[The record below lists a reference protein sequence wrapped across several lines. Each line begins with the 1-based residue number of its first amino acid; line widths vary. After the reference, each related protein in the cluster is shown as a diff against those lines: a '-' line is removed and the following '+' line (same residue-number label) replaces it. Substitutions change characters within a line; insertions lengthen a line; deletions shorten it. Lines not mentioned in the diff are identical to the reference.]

1 MSATL
6 GATRRLCRARQR
18 FGFRIT
24 AVALAAAAAI
34 LLELTSDDG
43 ARAQTPESP
52 PDAPSATARPAAGI
66 AYTVTIDVAGGEEPL
81 TREIENASNLRAL
94 SAEAPAGPVGLVR
107 RAAADI
113 PRFQAAL
120 FAEGYY
126 GALIDV
132 RIAGVPATEPRAIDA
147 AAAAALRGPVPVTV
161 RIEPGRQ
168 FVFGPIVL
176 ADAATGRPPPP
187 LPIDPATLGI
197 RTGEPA
203 RARLVLEAETRLVDA
218 MQDLGYP
225 FAAVPRREAIADH
238 ATGTLDL
245 TFYLAPGRYAVMGPV
260 AVRGASEVDA
270 EFIARQAGVVPG
282 TPYSRAEIARIRD
295 EMNRL
300 GVFRS
305 VRIVEGEE
313 IGPDGQIPIIIEVEE
328 RKMRFVG
335 LGAAYSSTE
344 GSTVSGYWGHRNLF
358 GRAESL
364 RIEGEVSRLFS
375 NSVTDLQ
382 YIAKATFEKPGVYRN
397 NDDLLVEARA
407 FRQVPEAYESRGFG
421 GNVAWR
427 RRFTDRLEGR
437 IGAEAERSRIT
448 DAFGTRDYTLVGI
461 PISLSYD
468 STDSKLDPTEG
479 FRATGQIEPFPEFL
493 GSTVGMTIVKGAVS
507 AYHAIDDAKRFIVA
521 GRVAAGTIDG
531 PNVAIIPADR
541 RFYAG
546 GGGSIRGY
554 AYQGV
559 SPRLPNGQI
568 IGGKSL
574 FEASLEM
581 RMKVTDTIGIVPFL
595 DMGGAFASSTPDF
608 GSDMKFSAGLGLR
621 YYTAI
626 GPLRLDVAVP
636 LEKGPYDPS
645 LAVYV
650 GLGQSF

>member
-1 MSATL
+1 M
-6 GATRRLCRARQR
+6 
-18 FGFRIT
+18 
-24 AVALAAAAAI
+24 VALAAAAA
-34 LLELTSDDG
+34 LVFVPYAATP
-43 ARAQTPESP
+43 ARAQTP
-52 PDAPSATARPAAGI
+52 DDQAPSAGSSAGI
-66 AYTVTIDVAGGEEPL
+66 PYAVTIDVASGDEAL
-81 TREIENASNLRAL
+81 RRDIENASNLRAL
-94 SAEAPAGPVGLVR
+94 SGDSPAGPVGLVR

-113 PRFQAAL
+113 QRFQAAL
-120 FAEGYY
+120 FANGYY
-126 GALIDV
+126 GALIDIRV
-132 RIAGVPATEPRAIDA
+132 AGVPVTEQRAIDA
-147 AAAAALRGPVPVTV
+147 AAAAALRGPVPVTA

-176 ADAATGRPPPP
+176 ADAATGRPPAP
-187 LPIDPATLGI
+187 LAIDPSVLGI

-203 RARLVLEAETRLVDA
+203 RANLVLEAEVRLVDA

-225 FAAVPRREAIADH
+225 FAAVPQRDAIADH

-270 EFIARQAGVVPG
+270 DFIARQAGVVPG
-282 TPYSRAEIARIRD
+282 TPYSRAEVARIRD

-300 GVFRS
+300 DVFQS

-313 IGPDGQIPIIIEVEE
+313 IGPDGQIPIFIDVEE

-344 GSTVSGYWGHRNLF
+344 GGTLSGYWGHRNLF
-358 GRAESL
+358 GRAETL

-375 NSVTDLQ
+375 NSITDLQ
-382 YIAKATFEKPGVYRN
+382 YIAKATFEKPGIYQH
-397 NDDLLVEARA
+397 NDDLLLEARV
-407 FRQVPEAYESRGFG
+407 FREVPEAYESRGVG
-421 GNVAWR
+421 GNIAWR

-437 IGAEAERSRIT
+437 VGAEFERSRIT

-461 PISLSYD
+461 PVSLTYD
-468 STDSKLDPTEG
+468 STDNKLDPSEG
-479 FRATGQIEPFPEFL
+479 IRATGQVEPFPEFL
-493 GSTVGMTIVKGAVS
+493 GSTVGMTIAKGAVS
-507 AYHAIDDAKRFIVA
+507 AYHAVDEAKRFIVA
-521 GRVAAGTIDG
+521 GRVATGTIDG

-554 AYQGV
+554 EYQGV

-568 IGGKSL
+568 VGGKSL

-581 RMKVTDTIGIVPFL
+581 RMRVTDTIGIVPFL

-608 GSDMKFSAGLGLR
+608 GSDFKFGAGLGLR

>member
-1 MSATL
+1 MA
-6 GATRRLCRARQR
+6 
-18 FGFRIT
+18 
-24 AVALAAAAAI
+24 ALAAAAALVFVPYSI
-34 LLELTSDDG
+34 TLAHAQAPDDQAPLAGTS
-43 ARAQTPESP
+43 
-52 PDAPSATARPAAGI
+52 AGI
-66 AYTVTIDVAGGEEPL
+66 PYTVTIDVPGGDEAL
-81 TREIENASNLRAL
+81 TRDIGDASNLSAL
-94 SAEAPAGPVGLVR
+94 LEDPPAGPVGLVR

-113 PRFQAAL
+113 QRFQATL
-120 FAEGYY
+120 FANGYY
-126 GALIDV
+126 GALIDIRV
-132 RIAGVPATEPRAIDA
+132 AGVPATEQRAVDA

-176 ADAATGRPPPP
+176 ADAATGRPPAP
-187 LPIDPATLGI
+187 LPIDPSALGI

-203 RARLVLEAETRLVDA
+203 RANLVLEAEARLVDA

-225 FAAVPRREAIADH
+225 FAAVPRRDAIADH

-270 EFIARQAGVVPG
+270 DFIARQAGVVPG

-300 GVFRS
+300 EVFQS

-313 IGPDGQIPIIIEVEE
+313 IGADGQIPIFIEVEE

-335 LGAAYSSTE
+335 LGAAYSTTE
-344 GSTVSGYWGHRNLF
+344 GGTVSGYWGHRNLF
-358 GRAESL
+358 GRAETL

-375 NSVTDLQ
+375 NSITDLQ
-382 YIAKATFEKPGVYRN
+382 YIARAAFEKPGIYQH

-407 FRQVPEAYESRGFG
+407 FREVPEAYESRGVG
-421 GNVAWR
+421 GQIAWR
-427 RRFTDRLEGR
+427 RRFTDKLEGR
-437 IGAEAERSRIT
+437 IGAEFERSRIT

-468 STDSKLDPTEG
+468 STDNKLDPSEG
-479 FRATGQIEPFPEFL
+479 IRATGQVEPFPEFL
-493 GSTVGMTIVKGAVS
+493 GSTVGMTIAKGSVS
-507 AYHAIDDAKRFIVA
+507 AYHAIDEARRFILA
-521 GRVAAGTIDG
+521 GRVATGTIDG

-554 AYQGV
+554 EYQGV

-568 IGGKSL
+568 VGGKSL
-574 FEASLEM
+574 FEASVEM

-608 GSDMKFSAGLGLR
+608 GSDFKFGAGLGLR

-636 LEKGPYDPS
+636 LERGPYDPS